1 MLCEIQ
7 LQSITSH
14 LQCIVKGD
22 PELYT
27 FQKVIF
33 TLLDLKNMENFID
46 SSRSRNCL
54 RLTLNWTILICGIPL
69 LLSVDN
75 VVETDVR
82 YGSLPLSKRGRGMG
96 LPLLWRWGRQITI
109 IIYILCQ
116 SNFKILMKNPERAQ
130 SIVEN
135 WEVKQGVEEGEPL
148 EQCHRSYLLLP
159 VFYHLSTQRYFG
171 LRQIC
176 CGKKKLFKV
185 NFQSLSTTFTF
196 KIIFAFRIVLV
207 GDASTYPIH

>member
-1 MLCEIQ
+1 MWD
-7 LQSITSH
+7 SIVGECG
-14 LQCIVKGD
+14 QCCGDWCPIRVVAIVKEGSWD
-22 PELYT
+22 RAA
-27 FQKVIF
+27 F
-33 TLLDLKNMENFID
+33 
-46 SSRSRNCL
+46 
-54 RLTLNWTILICGIPL
+54 
-69 LLSVDN
+69 
-75 VVETDVR
+75 VVKMRKTDHDH
-82 YGSLPLSKRGRGMG
+82 Y
-96 LPLLWRWGRQITI
+96 
-109 IIYILCQ
+109 IYILCQ
-116 SNFKILMKNPERAQ
+116 SYLKILMKNPERAQ